1 MIRER
6 KIKKAESGQT
16 NVWYEI
22 EDNDIE
28 DNLIYNGIEVTQDGQ
43 RKRINISQYFN

>member
-28 DNLIYNGIEVTQDGQ
+28 DNLIYNGIEVTPG
-43 RKRINISQYFN
+43 RATKKNKH